1 MLFQFTGNFAV
12 IIELIKNA
20 AWVLHYVNACKALR
34 RISEITI
41 TLANM
46 KINEKMPRWAL
57 YNWMN
62 NSDSLFYGA
71 QKRTRTSTP
80 CGTRT

>member
-1 MLFQFTGNFAV
+1 MCQITGNFAV
-12 IIELIKNA
+12 IIEFDQSA
-20 AWVLHYVNACKALR
+20 ARALHFVNACKALR
-34 RISEITI
+34 RISETTI

-46 KINEKMPRWAL
+46 KINEKMPRGAL

-80 CGTRT
+80 CGTIK